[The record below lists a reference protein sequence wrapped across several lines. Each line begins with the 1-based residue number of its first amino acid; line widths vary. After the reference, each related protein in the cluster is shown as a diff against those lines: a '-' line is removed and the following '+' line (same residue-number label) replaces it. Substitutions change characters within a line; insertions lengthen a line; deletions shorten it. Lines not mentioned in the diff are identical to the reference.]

1 MALDGISLRLEAG
14 ATLAVLGANG
24 AGKSTLLRVLATLLR
39 PHRGTVRVLGSSLP
53 AEAVNVRGRIG
64 YIGHEP
70 LLYRD
75 LTGRENLRF
84 HARLHGVG
92 HERVEDLL
100 EAVGMAGRAGQRVAE
115 LSRGMS
121 QRLAVAR
128 ALIADPPL
136 LLLDEPRANLD
147 PAAADLLEPLIG
159 RAAGRTRVIVT
170 HDIEAGL
177 AESDLVL
184 GLRAGRQVLCEP
196 AGPADAPRLARALF
210 VKPRAEMGRQM
221 TRAALAIL
229 RKDLRVELRA
239 REAVPAMALFAITA
253 FVLFHFAF
261 DRDVLDGDV
270 AAGTLWVTLL
280 LATVLGVNR
289 LFVAEREQGGL
300 EAMLLAPIDRT
311 AIFLAKAAA
320 LFLYLVAV
328 EVVAVPAFAVLL
340 LGPDLLGSLPALTAL
355 LLLADLGLAAVGAL
369 VGALAAE
376 TRAREVI
383 GPLLLLPLVVP
394 LAIAGAQATEPLFT
408 GAGTPEDL
416 GRWLGLMGLYATI
429 FVLLS
434 VALFDFLLED

>member
-1 MALDGISLRLEAG
+1 M
-14 ATLAVLGANG
+14 
-24 AGKSTLLRVLATLLR
+24 
-39 PHRGTVRVLGSSLP
+39 P
-53 AEAVNVRGRIG
+53 AEV
-64 YIGHEP
+64 
-70 LLYRD
+70 
-75 LTGRENLRF
+75 
-84 HARLHGVG
+84 
-92 HERVEDLL
+92 ER
-100 EAVGMAGRAGQRVAE
+100 RAGP
-115 LSRGMS
+115 GP
-121 QRLAVAR
+121 AV
-128 ALIADPPL
+128 I
-136 LLLDEPRANLD
+136 
-147 PAAADLLEPLIG
+147 
-159 RAAGRTRVIVT
+159 RAAV
-170 HDIEAGL
+170 
-177 AESDLVL
+177 
-184 GLRAGRQVLCEP
+184 
-196 AGPADAPRLARALF
+196 
-210 VKPRAEMGRQM
+210 
-221 TRAALAIL
+221 AIL

-239 REAVPAMALFAITA
+239 REAVPAMALFAVTA

-261 DRDVLDGDV
+261 DRDALDGDV

-280 LATVLGVNR
+280 LTTVLGVNR

-328 EVVAVPAFAVLL
+328 EVVALPAFAVLL
-340 LGPDLLGSLPALTAL
+340 LGPDLFGSLPALCAL

-408 GAGTPEDL
+408 GSGAPEDL